1 MVLPTA
7 PVVPMDL
14 GDDFKF
20 GPTVLDPIQPEDQDN
35 LVPIN
40 GFPSVDPA
48 GGDVAMSQLDVLA
61 HFFGTYSGFG
71 FNTIFRP
78 NGSVKH
84 LEDQWKCTLIEKKN
98 NYSYTSSYSSSI

>member
-1 MVLPTA
+1 MMLPTA

-20 GPTVLDPIQPEDQDN
+20 GPTVLDPIQPEDQEN
-35 LVPIN
+35 LVPIH

-61 HFFGTYSGFG
+61 RFFGTYSGFG

-78 NGSVKH
+78 NG
-84 LEDQWKCTLIEKKN
+84 
-98 NYSYTSSYSSSI
+98 

>member
-1 MVLPTA
+1 MMLPTA

-20 GPTVLDPIQPEDQDN
+20 GPTVLDPIQPEDQEN
-35 LVPIN
+35 LVPIH

-78 NGSVKH
+78 NG
-84 LEDQWKCTLIEKKN
+84 
-98 NYSYTSSYSSSI
+98 